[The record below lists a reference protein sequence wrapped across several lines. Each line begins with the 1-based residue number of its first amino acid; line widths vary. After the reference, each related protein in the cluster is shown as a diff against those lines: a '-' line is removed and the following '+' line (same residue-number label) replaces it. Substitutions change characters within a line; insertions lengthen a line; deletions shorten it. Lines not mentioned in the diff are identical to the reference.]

1 MSRAEPGGRRH
12 AAQQAP
18 ELTGQAEDYLKAI
31 YELEQ
36 GDAAAG
42 TNAVASR
49 LGIAAA
55 SVSGMLQRLA
65 RLGLVHTERYRG
77 TRLTESGRAVAL
89 QLIRRHRI
97 IESYLVSRLGF
108 AWDDVHDEA
117 ERLEHAASTELIER
131 MAHDLGNPTA
141 DPHGAPIPTVEG
153 KVDERRFGSL
163 ASLEVGAT
171 ARVSRMS
178 DRDATL
184 LRYLAARGIRPG
196 ASVRVVS
203 REAFDGPIVVTVDRK
218 QRTISPA
225 AAANV
230 WVEGEA
236 AAVHTK
242 RSAGAS
248 GRSSARRKR

>member
-1 MSRAEPGGRRH
+1 MSPARREGAASARQRRAPAGES
-12 AAQQAP
+12 P

-36 GDAAAG
+36 RDSPAG
-42 TNAVASR
+42 TNAVAER

-55 SVSGMLQRLA
+55 SVSGMLQRLG
-65 RLGLVHTERYRG
+65 RLGLVQTERYRG
-77 TRLTESGRAVAL
+77 TRLTDPGRAVAL

-108 AWDDVHDEA
+108 SWDDVHDEA

-131 MAHDLGNPTA
+131 MAADLGNPTA

-153 KVDERRFGSL
+153 EVDERRFDSL
-163 ASLEVGAT
+163 ASLATGAI

-184 LRYLAARGIRPG
+184 LRYLADRGIRPG
-196 ASVRVVS
+196 ARVRVES
-203 REAFDGPIVVTVDRK
+203 REPFDGAIMISVGRER
-218 QRTISPA
+218 QSISPA

-230 WVEGEA
+230 WVEPETRGA
-236 AAVHTK
+236 RPAVTGK
-242 RSAGAS
+242 S
-248 GRSSARRKR
+248 RRP